1 MREKIYFNDDWSF
14 TESFSE
20 EITGKGYDD
29 TPLEKVRLPHTVK
42 ITPFNYFD
50 ESVYQMV
57 SGYRKSFAAPKE
69 WEGKSVRLTF
79 EGVAHEAGVYLNGE
93 KLYTHQCGYT
103 AFTVDL
109 SEKLK
114 YGERNVIALSV
125 DSRESLNQP
134 PFGFVIDYMTYGGI
148 YRECY
153 FEVTDKIRIED
164 AFLYSDTDLENG
176 TAILNADVELAG
188 EFSEKD
194 YSDFLIRVCLDDKEI
209 GSVPVTEKLT
219 KLSLNAGT
227 VKLWDTQ
234 NPNLYDVKVLLSEK
248 TSGTVIDETK
258 VKFGFRKSE
267 FKKDGYYLNGRK
279 FKIRGLNRHQ
289 SYPYIGYA
297 APRAMQEMDA
307 DVLKNELGLNAVR
320 TSHYPQS
327 HHFISRCDELGL
339 LVFTEIPGWQHIGDD
354 VWKEK
359 AIENVKDMVKQ
370 YRNHPSIIL
379 WGVRINESID
389 DDAFY
394 EKTNNAA
401 RELDPTRPTGGVR
414 ALKKSNLLEDVYT
427 YNDFVHEGDNAGCE
441 PKKNVTGNIE
451 KPYLI
456 SEYNGHM
463 YPTKAFDDEE
473 QRRNHAIRHANVL
486 DAVANEADIAGS
498 FGWCMSDY
506 NTHKDFG
513 SGDRICYHG
522 VLDMYRNFKQA
533 GYVYAAQGA
542 KEPVLIVSSSMD
554 IGEHPASNRGI
565 IWIYTNAD
573 SVKMYKNGRFIKE
586 YFSSDSPYK
595 NLPHGP
601 IMVDDFIGDAIETGE
616 TGSDT
621 YKRELKEALN
631 IVALYGMSHP
641 PKRFYM
647 LAAKLVIFHHM
658 NPADAVKLYN
668 KYIGDWGGQA
678 TEYRFEAVKNGEVI
692 KTLVKKPFEH
702 LKLEAVADHT
712 ALCEKES
719 YDMAAIRIRA
729 TDENGNTAHFFNEP
743 LHFETKG
750 DIELVGEN
758 CVSFKG
764 GMCGAYVKTVGK
776 EGKGELLI
784 SNPQTGSAAVYFTVG
799 KEKINAM

>member
-1 MREKIYFNDDWSF
+1 MREIIHFNDNWRF
-14 TESFSE
+14 TESFSDE
-20 EITGKGYDD
+20 MVSESFKDD
-29 TPLEKVRLPHTVK
+29 TLESVRLPHTVK

-57 SGYRKSFAAPKE
+57 SGYRKSFLAPEE
-69 WEGKSVRLTF
+69 WNGKSIRIKF
-79 EGVAHEAGVYLNGE
+79 EGVAHEASFYLNGE
-93 KLYTHQCGYT
+93 KLYTHRCGYT

-114 YGERNVIALSV
+114 IGGTNVIALSV
-125 DSRESLNQP
+125 DSREILNQP

-148 YRECY
+148 YRECSL
-153 FEVTDKIRIED
+153 EITDKKRID
-164 AFLYSDTDLENG
+164 DVFLYSDIDLKNES
-176 TAILNADVELAG
+176 AILNADICLSG
-188 EFSEKD
+188 ECF
-194 YSDFLIRVCLDDKEI
+194 KEV
-209 GSVPVTEKLT
+209 S
-219 KLSLNAGT
+219 KLSLKVCLNNEDIGSSPVTDGLNKLSLSAGN
-227 VKLWDTQ
+227 VKLWDTE
-234 NPNLYDVKVLLSEK
+234 NPNLYNVKVLLCEK
-248 TSGTVIDETK
+248 ENGKTIDETM
-258 VKFGFRKSE
+258 VRFGFRRSE
-267 FKKDGYYLNGRK
+267 FKKDGYYLNGK
-279 FKIRGLNRHQ
+279 KLKIRGLNRHQ

-297 APRAMQEMDA
+297 ATKSLQEADA
-307 DVLKNELGLNAVR
+307 DILKNELGLNAVR

-327 HHFISRCDELGL
+327 KHFINRCDELGL

-354 VWKEK
+354 EWKEQ
-359 AIENVKDMVKQ
+359 AVSNVKDMVRQ

-379 WGVRINESID
+379 WGVRINESVD
-389 DDAFY
+389 CNDFY
-394 EKTNNAA
+394 EKTNKAA

-441 PKKNVTGNIE
+441 PKKNVTSDPQ

-473 QRRNHAIRHANVL
+473 QRRDHAIRHANVL
-486 DAVANEADIAGS
+486 DCVAKETDIAGS

-522 VLDMYRNFKQA
+522 VLDMFRNFKQA
-533 GYVYAAQGA
+533 GYVYAAEGS
-542 KEPVLIVSSSMD
+542 KEPVLFISSSMD

-565 IWIYTNAD
+565 IQIFTNAD

-586 YFSSDSPYK
+586 YHAFDSAYK
-595 NLPHGP
+595 HLTHGP
-601 IMVDDFIGDAIETGE
+601 LMVDDFIGDAIETGE
-616 TGSDT
+616 KGSKS
-621 YKRELKEALN
+621 YKSRLKEALN

-641 PKRFYM
+641 PKRFYA
-647 LAAKLVIFHHM
+647 LAAKLVLFNHM

-678 TEYRFEAVKNGEVI
+678 TEYRFEAIKRGEIV
-692 KTLVKKPFEH
+692 KTLHKKPFGH

-712 ALCEKES
+712 DLCEKET
-719 YDMAAIRIRA
+719 YDMALIRIKA

-743 LHFETKG
+743 LSFEVKG
-750 DIELVGEN
+750 DIELVGEK
-758 CVSFKG
+758 CVSLKG
-764 GMCGAYVKTVGK
+764 GMAGAFIKTKGT
-776 EGKGELLI
+776 EGAGTLTILN
-784 SNPQTGSAAVYFTVG
+784 SQTGSISIDFNVK
-799 KEKINAM
+799 KEKTYTM